1 MPYPL
6 GGNKFKQGP
15 WYLAPGI
22 QPLSLAERLRGPVRP
37 PAAPAPTGERP
48 ELKWVASEFRGPF
61 TLTVRG
67 VTFHLPVDAKVKRRP
82 PLVWVLVDG
91 LVHVLSERGDLLL
104 SAVDRVRFARLWE
117 NL

>member
-6 GGNKFKQGP
+6 GGDRYKAGP
-15 WYLAPGI
+15 WYPAPGI
-22 QPLSLAERLRGPVRP
+22 EPLSLEERLRGPVRP
-37 PAAPAPTGERP
+37 PVAPVQPAET
-48 ELKWVASEFRGPF
+48 LKLEWVASEFRGPF